1 MAEAIL
7 FMRKSK
13 YEQYLEEYKTSGMSI
28 KGFCEEKQIN
38 YNGFDYMYLSRERQ
52 NAEVVTIRPD
62 EKQPG
67 KEETKGIRFRLS
79 IGKMVL
85 EAQASSKS
93 ELEMVLEAMK
103 DVQESMLNFNH
114 PARNEKIT

>member
-1 MAEAIL
+1 MRKSWRRQFL
-7 FMRKSK
+7 YMRKSK
-13 YEQYLEEYKTSGMSI
+13 YEQYLEEYKTSGMSM

-67 KEETKGIRFRLS
+67 KEETKGIRLRLS

-85 EAQASSKS
+85 EAQASSKDD
-93 ELEMVLEAMK
+93 LEMVLEAMK
-103 DVQESMLNFNH
+103 DVQERRK
-114 PARNEKIT
+114 A